1 MSATHKSD
9 DALILRLL
17 TERDL
22 FGGRAREDVARMIA
36 VHPGTI
42 EEALAASGLVD
53 ERAIAEGYGEYLGI
67 PWIDLVRD
75 PSQAHAENADLRV
88 HVFRAGAE
96 PKNIGVARG
105 VAESCKPFAELVSD
119 VVCKRCKIA
128 PIGVTQGCLDLACIN
143 PANFLVLDEIQLRSG
158 LMVRPHAATPRVVS
172 TLLALFF
179 GANESAR
186 GTGAD
191 PSPPL
196 PRLAPRAPGASPIH
210 AASAGQATPH
220 AVPQPLPHAATAT
233 PGAAAVLPAPM
244 NPGAFEKDEPAAL
257 VDLQKRST
265 ICKDDHVARALG
277 LILRGAADQHASD
290 VHLEPCE
297 SSVRVR
303 YRVDGDLVEV
313 GPPAPA
319 MFLLAIARL
328 KTLARLDAAETRAP
342 QSGSFAVTHDG
353 RRMQFHV
360 NTAPTVHGEKVVV
373 RLTES
378 ATSSATLED
387 LGFEADDARAFLDA
401 ARSQQGLILV
411 AGPAGSGK
419 TTTIYTCL
427 QLVND
432 AKRNIATIEDPIERR
447 IAGTNQIQV
456 GRSTGLDF
464 TSALRVCLR
473 QDADV
478 VFVGEMRDRAIAD
491 TCARAA
497 ASGRVVISALDASSA
512 LEAVQ
517 HLASLGI
524 EPIVL
529 ARALRFVV
537 SQRLVRR
544 LCRDCKQAIEIA
556 PDVAASHGLDASAR
570 IFAPASGTCVKCR
583 GTGYYGSVGLFE
595 VVPIGDALRELIERR
610 APQSEL
616 RASASAHGAR
626 FLADAARAKL
636 IAGETSLDEIA
647 VYLRTSAKT

>member
-1 MSATHKSD
+1 MPRAAAH
-9 DALILRLL
+9 ALSP
-17 TERDL
+17 
-22 FGGRAREDVARMIA
+22 A
-36 VHPGTI
+36 V
-42 EEALAASGLVD
+42 AASQ
-53 ERAIAEGYGEYLGI
+53 A
-67 PWIDLVRD
+67 
-75 PSQAHAENADLRV
+75 PSVV
-88 HVFRAGAE
+88 H
-96 PKNIGVARG
+96 
-105 VAESCKPFAELVSD
+105 S
-119 VVCKRCKIA
+119 A
-128 PIGVTQGCLDLACIN
+128 PA
-143 PANFLVLDEIQLRSG
+143 S
-158 LMVRPHAATPRVVS
+158 S
-172 TLLALFF
+172 SAL
-179 GANESAR
+179 
-186 GTGAD
+186 
-191 PSPPL
+191 
-196 PRLAPRAPGASPIH
+196 
-210 AASAGQATPH
+210 
-220 AVPQPLPHAATAT
+220 
-233 PGAAAVLPAPM
+233 
-244 NPGAFEKDEPAAL
+244 EKDEPAAL

-297 SSVRVR
+297 SAVRVR

-313 GPPAPA
+313 GPPAQA
-319 MFLLAIARL
+319 MFVLAIARL

-342 QSGSFAVTHDG
+342 QSGSFAVMHDG

-360 NTAPTVHGEKVVV
+360 HTAPTVHGEKVVV
-373 RLTES
+373 RLAES

-387 LGFEADDARAFLDA
+387 LGFDASGARALLDS
-401 ARSQQGLILV
+401 ARSEQGLILV

-464 TSALRVCLR
+464 TSALRACLR

-478 VFVGEMRDRAIAD
+478 VFVGEMRDRAIAE

-517 HLASLGI
+517 HIASLGV

-529 ARALRFVV
+529 RRALRLVV
-537 SQRLVRR
+537 AQRLVRR
-544 LCRDCKQAIEIA
+544 LCSDCKRAIEIS
-556 PDVAASHGLDASAR
+556 PDVAASHGLDAGSR

-616 RASASAHGAR
+616 CACAAAHGAR
-626 FLADAARAKL
+626 FLADAARANL
-636 IAGETSLDEIA
+636 VAGETSVDEIVA
-647 VYLRTSAKT
+647 YLRTPATS